1 MPFKKPT
8 SQNWWI
14 SYYDPR
20 TGKQVKRSAGPDF
33 KEARALEQKLRSE
46 AHRDRAKHRND
57 VTLDTVLSHY
67 LDHHDHAVARS
78 TARHLLDMAE
88 LWASALTQQVVR
100 AHIKS
105 RQAEGAAEGTINKEL
120 VMLSA
125 AINLYNLDHG
135 TAIDNPVK
143 GLKLREPEG
152 RLRWLT
158 REEYAKLL
166 SHCSGHLLDFVVLG
180 VMTGMRKG
188 ELLPLRWNRIDF
200 PQGSITL
207 EAGDTKNGK
216 KRTIPLNDDAIAA
229 LQRRK
234 AVSTNEFVFSTEQ
247 GHLTDVKRSFATACR
262 RAGIEDVTPHILRH
276 TAASWMVIAGIP
288 LYEVSKLLGHSS
300 MAVTSRYAHLAPGNL
315 RSAVDVLKSGIV
327 SSETPGNTGHSE
339 PSEQGHPG

>member
-46 AHRDRAKHRND
+46 AHRDKAKHRND
-57 VTLDTVLSHY
+57 VTVDTVLSHY
-67 LDHHDHAVARS
+67 LDHHDHSVARS
-78 TARHLLDMAE
+78 TARHLLE
-88 LWASALTQQVVR
+88 LADIWASDLTQQVVR
-100 AHIKS
+100 AHIKA
-105 RQAEGAAEGTINKEL
+105 RQAAGAAEGTINKEL

-135 TAIDNPVK
+135 TVIANPVK

-158 REEYAKLL
+158 RDEYATLL
-166 SHCSGHLLDFVVLG
+166 QHCSGHLLDFVVLG

-188 ELLPLRWNRIDF
+188 ELLPLRWNRIDS
-200 PQGSITL
+200 QQKSITL

-216 KRTIPLNDDAIAA
+216 KRTIPLNEAA
-229 LQRRK
+229 LEALRRRQ
-234 AVSTNEFVFSTEQ
+234 ALSTNEYVFSTKQ
-247 GHLTDVKRSFATACR
+247 GHLTDVKRSFATACK
-262 RAGIEDVTPHILRH
+262 RAGIEEVTPHILRH

-300 MAVTSRYAHLAPGNL
+300 LAVTSRYAHLAPENL
-315 RSAVDVLKSGIV
+315 RTAVDVLGC
-327 SSETPGNTGHSE
+327 P
-339 PSEQGHPG
+339 